1 MQMKEQ
7 DKNRQEELNEEEM
20 GNLPEK
26 EFRAITVK
34 MIENFR
40 KRMEAQIE
48 KIQEIFNK
56 ELEDLK
62 KKQMNNKIT
71 EMKNTLECIS
81 NRINE
86 AEE

>member
-1 MQMKEQ
+1 MLQMKEQ

-34 MIENFR
+34 MIQNFR

-62 KKQMNNKIT
+62 KKQMNNTII
-71 EMKNTLECIS
+71 EMKNTVECINSS
-81 NRINE
+81 N
-86 AEE
+86 

>member
-62 KKQMNNKIT
+62 KKQMNNTII
-71 EMKNTLECIS
+71 EMKNTVECINSS
-81 NRINE
+81 N
-86 AEE
+86 

>member
-1 MQMKEQ
+1 MKEQ

-34 MIENFR
+34 MIQNFR

-62 KKQMNNKIT
+62 KKQMNNTII
-71 EMKNTLECIS
+71 EMKNTVECINSS
-81 NRINE
+81 N
-86 AEE
+86 